1 MLWGLGE
8 AGGGDNTRPSEERFL
23 GGESSREPTP
33 PTNEDCEFERV
44 GGVDEVSRVGSNE
57 GTNSLI
63 TERMGLIDA
72 RPVLKSLALGRVVP
86 VKDQEALR
94 ECILDGKNPPATG
107 CLETPPPGTPSVWVW
122 SDSREERVSGASLF
136 IIILL
141 LVPVALSGTE
151 FFIAMARE
159 GGERG
164 REGEREGEREGR
176 EKEEREGRR
185 EEGGERKRGEGEG
198 GEGGEEGGRRREKE
212 RETEKDEGQNSNR
225 NIIIATNSTLPKTKI
240 KTQHYHYHYMQN
252 TFNYTHTQ

>member
-33 PTNEDCEFERV
+33 PANEDCEFERV

-57 GTNSLI
+57 GTNSRI
-63 TERMGLIDA
+63 TERIGLIDA

-151 FFIAMARE
+151 FFIAML
-159 GGERG
+159 G
-164 REGEREGEREGR
+164 REEREGEREGR
-176 EKEEREGRR
+176 EKEEKEGRR
-185 EEGGERKRGEGEG
+185 EEGGEGKRG
-198 GEGGEEGGRRREKE
+198 RQRKM
-212 RETEKDEGQNSNR
+212 KVN
-225 NIIIATNSTLPKTKI
+225 
-240 KTQHYHYHYMQN
+240 TQIEI
-252 TFNYTHTQ
+252 YT

>member
-33 PTNEDCEFERV
+33 PANEDCEFERV

-57 GTNSLI
+57 GTNSRI

-151 FFIAMARE
+151 FFIAMARG

-164 REGEREGEREGR
+164 RGREKEEREEREEREGEREGR

-185 EEGGERKRGEGEG
+185 EEGGEGKRG
-198 GEGGEEGGRRREKE
+198 RQRKMKE
-212 RETEKDEGQNSNR
+212 RSNR
-225 NIIIATNSTLPKTKI
+225 NIHIIIATNSTLPKTKI
-240 KTQHYHYHYMQN
+240 KTQHHHYHYMQN
-252 TFNYTHTQ
+252 TFKYTHTQ

>member
-33 PTNEDCEFERV
+33 PANEDCEFERV

-57 GTNSLI
+57 GTNSRI
-63 TERMGLIDA
+63 TERIGLIDA

-107 CLETPPPGTPSVWVW
+107 CLETPPPGMPSVWVW

-151 FFIAMARE
+151 FFIAML
-159 GGERG
+159 G
-164 REGEREGEREGR
+164 REEREGEREGR
-176 EKEEREGRR
+176 EKEEKEGRR
-185 EEGGERKRGEGEG
+185 EEGGEGKRG
-198 GEGGEEGGRRREKE
+198 RQR
-212 RETEKDEGQNSNR
+212 
-225 NIIIATNSTLPKTKI
+225 KI
-240 KTQHYHYHYMQN
+240 KVNTQIEI
-252 TFNYTHTQ
+252 YT

>member
-33 PTNEDCEFERV
+33 PANEDCEFERV

-57 GTNSLI
+57 GTNSRI

-122 SDSREERVSGASLF
+122 SDSREERASGASLF

-159 GGERG
+159 GERG
-164 REGEREGEREGR
+164 G
-176 EKEEREGRR
+176 
-185 EEGGERKRGEGEG
+185 EGGRKRGEGEG

-212 RETEKDEGQNSNR
+212 RGGRRRRGRGGGRKEEREREGDR
-225 NIIIATNSTLPKTKI
+225 ER
-240 KTQHYHYHYMQN
+240 
-252 TFNYTHTQ
+252 

>member
-33 PTNEDCEFERV
+33 PANEDCEFERV

-57 GTNSLI
+57 GTNSRI
-63 TERMGLIDA
+63 TERIGLIDA

-151 FFIAMARE
+151 FFIAM
-159 GGERG
+159 
-164 REGEREGEREGR
+164 
-176 EKEEREGRR
+176 
-185 EEGGERKRGEGEG
+185 
-198 GEGGEEGGRRREKE
+198 
-212 RETEKDEGQNSNR
+212 
-225 NIIIATNSTLPKTKI
+225 L
-240 KTQHYHYHYMQN
+240 
-252 TFNYTHTQ
+252 